1 MVKQRIFVVVD
12 DIIGDKFTAIGVVA
26 VVDIL
31 DVAKEQE
38 GVVVFV
44 VLVEVLGFG
53 V

>member
-1 MVKQRIFVVVD
+1 MVKQRIFVAD
-12 DIIGDKFTAIGVVA
+12 DIIGDKVTAIGVVA